1 MNVAIIPARI
11 GSKRIF
17 QKNIKKFYGKPIILH
32 TLEKVIK
39 SKLFDKIIVSSDST
53 KILKLSKK
61 KNIYLHK
68 RNIKYS
74 NDKATTVSAINS
86 CIRYFKFNLSDN
98 VCCIYP
104 CAALLEKKDLEK
116 TLKILKKNSNKFVI
130 PVLKYTHPIQRSFTM
145 NKRAQIKLNFFK
157 KSFTNTQKFRP
168 SFFDAGQFYWA
179 KTKTWLSSKSILE
192 KSIGFNVP
200 IWRAVDID
208 DIETW
213 KHGEVLFKF
222 SKSQK

>member
-61 KNIYLHK
+61 NNIYLHK

-74 NDKATTVSAINS
+74 NLV
-86 CIRYFKFNLSDN
+86 Y
-98 VCCIYP
+98 
-104 CAALLEKKDLEK
+104 LL
-116 TLKILKKNSNKFVI
+116 F
-130 PVLKYTHPIQRSFTM
+130 
-145 NKRAQIKLNFFK
+145 
-157 KSFTNTQKFRP
+157 
-168 SFFDAGQFYWA
+168 
-179 KTKTWLSSKSILE
+179 
-192 KSIGFNVP
+192 
-200 IWRAVDID
+200 
-208 DIETW
+208 
-213 KHGEVLFKF
+213 
-222 SKSQK
+222 